1 MKKQYF
7 CNVKKIVII
16 VTFLLL
22 AKPILPVLDYWVNY
36 KYIAN
41 ELCENQ
47 DKPEIECNGKC
58 HLKKELAKAATEE
71 SSNSKDKKSLNKQE
85 IEILFYQEVFNFES
99 KNIIIASVETMS
111 YYFNNYFHLNSS
123 KIFHLFISLV

>member
-1 MKKQYF
+1 MKK
-7 CNVKKIVII
+7 IAII

-22 AKPILPVLDYWVNY
+22 AKPVLPVLDYWVNY

-47 DKPEIECNGKC
+47 DKPELECNGKC
-58 HLKKELAKAATEE
+58 HLKKELAKASTEE
-71 SSNSKDKKSLNKQE
+71 SSTSKDKKQVSKQE
-85 IEILFYQEVFNFES
+85 IEILFYQETFQFES
-99 KNIIIASVETMS
+99 KKIPVVFTETPT

-123 KIFHLFISLV
+123 QIFHPPTSIS

>member
-1 MKKQYF
+1 MKK
-7 CNVKKIVII
+7 IAII

-47 DKPEIECNGKC
+47 DKPELECNGKC

-71 SSNSKDKKSLNKQE
+71 SSTSKDKKQVSKQE
-85 IEILFYQEVFNFES
+85 IQILFYQETFQLES
-99 KNIIIASVETMS
+99 KKTLIVSTETPT

-123 KIFHLFISLV
+123 QIFHPPTSIS

>member
-1 MKKQYF
+1 M
-7 CNVKKIVII
+7 KKIVII

-22 AKPILPVLDYWVNY
+22 AKPVLPVLDYWVNY

-71 SSNSKDKKSLNKQE
+71 SSNSKDKKSVNKQE

-123 KIFHLFISLV
+123 KIFHPPTSLV

>member
-1 MKKQYF
+1 MKK
-7 CNVKKIVII
+7 IAII
-16 VTFLLL
+16 VTFFLL
-22 AKPILPVLDYWVNY
+22 AKPILPLLDYWVNY

-47 DKPEIECNGKC
+47 NKPELECNGKC

-71 SSNSKDKKSLNKQE
+71 NSTSKDKKQVSKQE
-85 IEILFYQEVFNFES
+85 IEILFYHEAFQLES
-99 KNIIIASVETMS
+99 KNISIVYTETPT

-123 KIFHLFISLV
+123 QIFHPPTSLV

>member
-1 MKKQYF
+1 M
-7 CNVKKIVII
+7 
-16 VTFLLL
+16 
-22 AKPILPVLDYWVNY
+22 LPLLDYWVNY

-47 DKPEIECNGKC
+47 NKPELECNGKC

-71 SSNSKDKKSLNKQE
+71 SPNSKDKKQVSKQE
-85 IEILFYQEVFNFES
+85 IEILFYQEAFQLES
-99 KNIIIASVETMS
+99 KNINIVSTETRT

-123 KIFHLFISLV
+123 QIFHPPTTLV

>member
-1 MKKQYF
+1 MKIYYL
-7 CNVKKIVII
+7 CTVKKIAII

-22 AKPILPVLDYWVNY
+22 AKPILPLIDYCVNY

-47 DKPEIECNGKC
+47 DKPELECNGKC

-71 SSNSKDKKSLNKQE
+71 NSTSKDKKQVSKQE
-85 IEILFYQEVFNFES
+85 IEILFYQEAFQFES
-99 KNIIIASVETMS
+99 KNISIVYTETPT

-123 KIFHLFISLV
+123 QIFHPPTSLV

>member
-1 MKKQYF
+1 MKK
-7 CNVKKIVII
+7 IAII

-22 AKPILPVLDYWVNY
+22 AKPILPILDYWVNY

-41 ELCENQ
+41 KLCENQ
-47 DKPEIECNGKC
+47 DKPEMECNGKC

-71 SSNSKDKKSLNKQE
+71 SSTSKDKKQVSKQE
-85 IEILFYQEVFNFES
+85 IEILFYQETFLFES
-99 KNIIIASVETMS
+99 KNTPVVFIKTPT

-123 KIFHLFISLV
+123 QIFHPPTSIS

>member
-1 MKKQYF
+1 M
-7 CNVKKIVII
+7 
-16 VTFLLL
+16 

-47 DKPEIECNGKC
+47 DKPELECNGKC

-71 SSNSKDKKSLNKQE
+71 SSTSKDKKQVSKQE
-85 IEILFYQEVFNFES
+85 IEILFYQETYSFES
-99 KNIIIASVETMS
+99 KNVNIVSNEKTT

-123 KIFHLFISLV
+123 QIFHPPTIIS

>member
-1 MKKQYF
+1 
-7 CNVKKIVII
+7 VKKIAII
-16 VTFLLL
+16 ITFLLL

-47 DKPEIECNGKC
+47 DQPELECNGKC

-71 SSNSKDKKSLNKQE
+71 SSTSKDKKQVSKQE
-85 IEILFYQEVFNFES
+85 IEILFCQETFQFES
-99 KNIIIASVETMS
+99 KKTSVVYTETAT

-123 KIFHLFISLV
+123 KIFHPPTSIS

>member
-1 MKKQYF
+1 
-7 CNVKKIVII
+7 VKKIAII

-22 AKPILPVLDYWVNY
+22 AKPVLPVLDYWVNY

-47 DKPEIECNGKC
+47 DKPELECNGKC

-71 SSNSKDKKSLNKQE
+71 SSNSKDKKQVSKQE
-85 IEILFYQEVFNFES
+85 IETLFYQETYQFKS
-99 KNIIIASVETMS
+99 KKINIVSTETTT
-111 YYFNNYFHLNSS
+111 YYFNNYFYLNSS
-123 KIFHLFISLV
+123 QIFHPPTIIS